1 MLKNSQMACARPH
14 ILHPLRLAQLEL
26 RFNSQAW
33 EAKKSSQGAS
43 RRIVLN
49 PVCLDIVGPVLCIVR
64 WFGTLQRG
72 RGPLAVPQISHPP
85 CVVAVSPVFGNANES
100 CDKVMHVS
108 PRQNSS
114 RAGVSK
120 RRSGWKMTGIQ

>member
-1 MLKNSQMACARPH
+1 VRAGEKQPSTPSRTASISRTQSCAAEIASQ
-14 ILHPLRLAQLEL
+14 
-26 RFNSQAW
+26 
-33 EAKKSSQGAS
+33 AKKSSQGAS